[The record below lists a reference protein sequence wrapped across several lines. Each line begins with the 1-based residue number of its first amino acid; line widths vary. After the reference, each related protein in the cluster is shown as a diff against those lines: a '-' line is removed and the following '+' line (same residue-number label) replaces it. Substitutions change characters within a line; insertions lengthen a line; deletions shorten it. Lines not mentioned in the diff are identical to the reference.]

1 MRLGKPLQRPSTS
14 HSLFTSSQHRT
25 TSGKVGVPG
34 GSYFSQNV
42 DGRGPP
48 ARAPGRAD
56 VWTQSCSGS
65 TKSYQHYLT
74 VCNRQFD
81 NLVRIQKSA
90 TSGWGDG
97 LVGNSQG
104 SRAASGPRKR
114 AGGPPRTVE
123 RVWDRDSEACHGRLG
138 LGIRVGIRWG
148 SKGDPCSKL
157 GDPHFLPCAGLGF

>member
-1 MRLGKPLQRPSTS
+1 MA
-14 HSLFTSSQHRT
+14 
-25 TSGKVGVPG
+25 SGEAGVSG
-34 GSYFSQNV
+34 GSYLSQNA
-42 DGRGPP
+42 DGPSAP
-48 ARAPGRAD
+48 ARAPGRPD

-65 TKSYQHYLT
+65 TKSYQHYRT

-81 NLVRIQKSA
+81 NLVRFQKSA
-90 TSGWGDG
+90 KSGWGDG

-148 SKGDPCSKL
+148 SKGDPVRFEGIRAPGMLQNYCVWRGSNPTTVPL
-157 GDPHFLPCAGLGF
+157 YNIN